1 MNRYHVVVTRE
12 KPFWVA
18 VVQGLPGGATES
30 RSLALLDGEVRD
42 LASGLTDVDED
53 TVELTW
59 DYGAA
64 FPEDVAAVLGQVQA
78 AREDLERSRDEYERL
93 QHDAVAGVRGEGVS
107 MRDAAV
113 LLNLSH
119 QRISQIAS

>member
-1 MNRYHVVVTRE
+1 MNRYQVVVTRE

-30 RSLALLDGEVRD
+30 RSLALLESEVRD
-42 LASGLTDVDED
+42 LVSGLTDVDED
-53 TVELTW
+53 ALELSW

-64 FPEDVAAVLGQVQA
+64 FPEDVAAVLGQVRR
-78 AREDLERSRDEYERL
+78 AREELERSRTEYERL
-93 QHDAVAGVRGEGVS
+93 QHDAVAGVRGQGVS

-113 LLNLSH
+113 LLDLSH

>member
-30 RSLALLDGEVRD
+30 RSVALLDGEVRD
-42 LASGLTDVDED
+42 LVSGLTDVDED

-64 FPEDVAAVLGQVQA
+64 FPEDVAAVLGQVRA

>member
-42 LASGLTDVDED
+42 LVSGLTDVDED

-64 FPEDVAAVLGQVQA
+64 FAEDVAAVLGQVRA

>member
-42 LASGLTDVDED
+42 LVSGLTDVDED
-53 TVELTW
+53 AFELSW
-59 DYGAA
+59 DYAAA
-64 FPEDVAAVLGQVQA
+64 FPDDIAAVLVQMRA
-78 AREDLERSRDEYERL
+78 ARENVERSRDEYERL
-93 QHDAVAGVRGEGVS
+93 QHDAVVGVRGQGVS